1 MIRVLHSVSN
11 MDRGGIETMLM
22 NYYRHIDREKVQFDF
37 IVNKKKPGDYDDE
50 IRRLG
55 GHIYQSP
62 GLNPLHYPAYL
73 RFVQQT
79 VAADPRIRILH
90 AHNEAMG
97 LYALKGAE
105 KAGLQVRIAHAH
117 NIWIVRDYKWPLKM
131 FCKQLLPGAA
141 THLWACGRDAGIY
154 YFGKADWER
163 RGQIIPNAIEP
174 ETFRFSP
181 AVRAEMRAR
190 YGLEDRVVLGHVGR
204 FDVRKNHERL
214 LEIFAA
220 FLQLEPRAMLV
231 LIGTGRLEQAVRAQA
246 QELGITDHIL
256 FAGLQSNVAD
266 WYQMMDLF
274 VMPSRFEGLPVV
286 GIEAQAAGLGCV
298 FSDAVPAEV
307 LLSSHAI
314 QIPLSASN
322 ADWAAGLQRML
333 HQPCDRSAGAELI
346 RQAGYDINQPYPF
359 HNDILKV
366 FVEVGFPGFLLWSSI
381 QYVLTPLFWQRYAD
395 QETTLL
401 YLSELGYMTVTY
413 LTDNTAFYFW
423 STMALRL
430 VTLAYAMERKKPP
443 EPKVWMPDS
452 RQEMRDLIHILMKK
466 V

>member
-1 MIRVLHSVSN
+1 M
-11 MDRGGIETMLM
+11 
-22 NYYRHIDREKVQFDF
+22 
-37 IVNKKKPGDYDDE
+37 
-50 IRRLG
+50 
-55 GHIYQSP
+55 
-62 GLNPLHYPAYL
+62 
-73 RFVQQT
+73 QQT

-105 KAGLQVRIAHAH
+105 KAGLPVRIAHAH
-117 NIWIVRDYKWPLKM
+117 NIWIVRDYKWPLKI

-190 YGLEDRVVLGHVGR
+190 YVLEDRVVLGHVGR

-346 RQAGYDINQPYPF
+346 RQAGYDINIAATRLQQ
-359 HNDILKV
+359 
-366 FVEVGFPGFLLWSSI
+366 
-381 QYVLTPLFWQRYAD
+381 QYLQ
-395 QETTLL
+395 
-401 YLSELGYMTVTY
+401 LGGQ
-413 LTDNTAFYFW
+413 A
-423 STMALRL
+423 
-430 VTLAYAMERKKPP
+430 
-443 EPKVWMPDS
+443 
-452 RQEMRDLIHILMKK
+452 
-466 V
+466 